1 MRLGER
7 RLQPGSDENAAGASG
22 FVVAADFRAPDI
34 EVRSVVGG
42 LDGKIRESGREPI
55 VGTGVRRRERVGAE
69 KEGDRQA
76 CAEEMA
82 SPIAPRRGRDF
93 RPIPSENVGCWIGR
107 SLRQREAE
115 LLHAARRRD
124 VDEIRR
130 RICGSRGNRETLR
143 SRVRDALAPAT
154 HSQGRRDRRAA
165 GSAGRIGDIGRTA
178 SRTCQRH
185 RR

>member
-76 CAEEMA
+76 CAKEMA
-82 SPIAPRRGRDF
+82 SRSRHAAGAI
-93 RPIPSENVGCWIGR
+93 SGR
-107 SLRQREAE
+107 SL
-115 LLHAARRRD
+115 LK
-124 VDEIRR
+124 
-130 RICGSRGNRETLR
+130 TL
-143 SRVRDALAPAT
+143 
-154 HSQGRRDRRAA
+154 GA
-165 GSAGRIGDIGRTA
+165 GQAGHCVSAKLNCCTPLGVVMSTKYGVGFAGRAEIA
-178 SRTCQRH
+178 RH
-185 RR
+185 